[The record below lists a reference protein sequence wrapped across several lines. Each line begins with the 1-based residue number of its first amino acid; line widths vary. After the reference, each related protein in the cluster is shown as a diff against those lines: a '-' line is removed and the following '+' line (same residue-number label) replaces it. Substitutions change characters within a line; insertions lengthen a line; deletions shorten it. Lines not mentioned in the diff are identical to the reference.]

1 MPITELQRQ
10 QRRTHLGSSDMAALL
25 GVSPFAN
32 AYDVWLEKTDRLED
46 EQKEK
51 KWLGMGTAL
60 EPGVIKWAESE
71 LGPIRTEDKNGDALF
86 RKAIGFPLGSHADGE
101 IISNEEPVEAK
112 TAGIFGPIIEPYGEP
127 GTDELPDRII
137 IQCHVHMACWNKEI
151 CHVPI
156 LLGGKGF
163 VMYHVNLDVELMSI
177 IQDKSLEF
185 WEDFVE
191 KDIPPPDVIPS
202 FAMAKRMKRIP
213 KKTVKIEP
221 VLVVNWQNAKES
233 LKLAKEIK
241 ESAEAEMLAALGD
254 AEGGE
259 CNLGLLTYLEQSKR
273 YVTASELRDAYPE
286 IYKQL
291 EKVTTFRVPRLKK
304 LKKPKF

>member
-1 MPITELQRQ
+1 MPITDLQRE
-10 QRRTHLGSSDMAALL
+10 QRRTHLGSSDMAAIL
-25 GVSPFAN
+25 GLDPWSN
-32 AYDVWLEKTDRLED
+32 AYDVYLAKTDRVED
-46 EQKEK
+46 QKESK
-51 KWLGMGTAL
+51 VMARGNYL
-60 EPGVIKWAESE
+60 EPAILNYA
-71 LGPIRTEDKNGDALF
+71 EDKLGKLIRNQYRVA
-86 RKAIGFPLGSHADGE
+86 KGFPLVANVDAIVVDTGK
-101 IISNEEPVEAK
+101 PVEAK
-112 TAGIFGPIIEPYGEP
+112 SQGAFV
-127 GTDELPDRII
+127 DEFWGDEGGDEIPDRVI
-137 IQCHVHMACWNKEI
+137 IQTHVHMICTNQDY
-151 CHVPI
+151 CHVPVYLAFREFQMFGVARDSVI
-156 LLGGKGF
+156 A
-163 VMYHVNLDVELMSI
+163 DVVC
-177 IQDKSLEF
+177 DKSLEF

-304 LKKPKF
+304 PKKPKF